1 MVFFFSSHKESG
13 YRSIEYDGSRI
24 EFGDCDGKDLVTHYE
39 TVQGKASSNPVKGG
53 CAEVESSFVSGK
65 GIAKMQNVKWV
76 QVAGKGAHSNPSFQ
90 LQVHDGQTSHSSMT
104 REEFGEL
111 WEKSNKV
118 LLRRCDTCN
127 PLHRQ
132 IYYKRHGNTTLPSN
146 VDIIHDFKEHWVT
159 YENNVWKDDFDLYSS
174 YSNAIN
180 DKNPW
185 KVVDMDSSE
194 PMGCCA
200 GSGPIVAS
208 ENQWNIWET
217 PRSEGGNKYGQRN
230 IGLYVAM
237 PL

>member
-1 MVFFFSSHKESG
+1 MG
-13 YRSIEYDGSRI
+13 
-24 EFGDCDGKDLVTHYE
+24 
-39 TVQGKASSNPVKGG
+39 
-53 CAEVESSFVSGK
+53 
-65 GIAKMQNVKWV
+65 
-76 QVAGKGAHSNPSFQ
+76 AGKGAHSNPSFQ

-159 YENNVWKDDFDLYSS
+159 YDN
-174 YSNAIN
+174 
-180 DKNPW
+180 NPW